1 LAIIIIKAGGVVW
14 FEMIRRELGPSG
26 WLFGEVDW
34 DADNGIR
41 IAPTAAD
48 WKALIAEK
56 QKKYDVSNDI
66 RKLLESDLK
75 DIASL
80 WKWVWRF
87 DSMMKTNIE

>member
-1 LAIIIIKAGGVVW
+1 MNVLL
-14 FEMIRRELGPSG
+14 RRELGPSG

-56 QKKYDVSNDI
+56 QKNTMYRMI
-66 RKLLESDLK
+66 FESYLNPTSK
-75 DIASL
+75 I
-80 WKWVWRF
+80 
-87 DSMMKTNIE
+87 